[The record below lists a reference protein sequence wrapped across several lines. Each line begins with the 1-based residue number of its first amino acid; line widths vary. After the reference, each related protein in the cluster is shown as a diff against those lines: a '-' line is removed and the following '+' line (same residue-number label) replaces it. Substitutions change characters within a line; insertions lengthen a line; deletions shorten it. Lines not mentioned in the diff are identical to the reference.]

1 MKDKDISLGEAAAIL
16 EKPYYH
22 VHRLIKKKILKAR
35 KIGWSW
41 VLKRAHVEK
50 HKAAQNS

>member
-1 MKDKDISLGEAAAIL
+1 MKNEDISLGEAAEIL
-16 EKPYYH
+16 QKPYYH

-35 KIGWSW
+35 KIGWGW

-50 HKAAQNS
+50 HKAAQGS